1 MEFTDSWESFAFFVG
16 KHRLELT
23 SQLEHRKKLKLP
35 KLGFTQQSVRN
46 ETCLRDRKTRWMAWY
61 SLEIE
66 QIRQWKL
73 CIKLLV
79 NSCFC
84 SRVTPL
90 SLVVNR
96 KTSPNARRLHTR
108 KADECVIHNLKVQRS
123 SFNRRH
129 IQLIPQTKLGSLC
142 RIFHASLLEH
152 WKFLTCKHVE
162 LRSKVQLLNF
172 LPSKH
177 SAELGNSRRWLQ
189 LQCSVS
195 PRANPSTS

>member
-1 MEFTDSWESFAFFVG
+1 
-16 KHRLELT
+16 
-23 SQLEHRKKLKLP
+23 
-35 KLGFTQQSVRN
+35 
-46 ETCLRDRKTRWMAWY
+46 MAWY

-84 SRVTPL
+84 SRVTSL

-96 KTSPNARRLHTR
+96 KTSSNARRLHTR
-108 KADECVIHNLKVQRS
+108 KADERVIHNLKVQRS

-129 IQLIPQTKLGSLC
+129 IQLIPWAKLDSLF
-142 RIFHASLLEH
+142 RIFHANLLEN
-152 WKFLTCKHVE
+152 WKFSTYLLCKHVE

-177 SAELGNSRRWLQ
+177 SAKLGKSRRWIQ
-189 LQCSVS
+189 LQCFVS
-195 PRANPSTS
+195 PRANRSSRKRVKKEVRWNGSEVTSPPFHLAGRGYGCT